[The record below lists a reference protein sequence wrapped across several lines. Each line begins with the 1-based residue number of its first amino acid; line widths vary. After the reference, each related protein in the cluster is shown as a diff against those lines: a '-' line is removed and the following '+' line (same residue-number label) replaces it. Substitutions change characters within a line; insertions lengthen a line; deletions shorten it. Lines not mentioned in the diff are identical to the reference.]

1 MPTPAMYLLIGSA
14 SFAVAALTLLA
25 GFGLGTLLLPA
36 FAIFFPAEIAVA
48 MVAVVHA
55 LNNLFKL
62 ALLGRRAD
70 LRILVAF
77 GVPAVAASA
86 VGAWT
91 LSRLAEGAPLA
102 TWELAGHVARVTP
115 LKLAMGGLI
124 LLFALADVVP
134 ALRRLQAP
142 RRWLPLGGL
151 LSGYFGGLSGHQ
163 GALRA
168 AFIAPLGLVPA
179 VYVGTQAA
187 LAIMVDITRLLVYGN
202 SFLSRNTAGLD
213 MASYGGLLAVATG
226 CAFAGSLLGRRL
238 LPKVT
243 VSGVRVL
250 AGILLVVVG
259 LGLVAGVI

>member
-1 MPTPAMYLLIGSA
+1 MYILIGA
-14 SFAVAALTLLA
+14 SSFVVAALTLLA

-55 LNNLFKL
+55 LNNIFKVVL
-62 ALLGRRAD
+62 VGRKAD
-70 LRILVAF
+70 LRILVSF
-77 GVPAVAASA
+77 GVPAVLAAA
-86 VGAWT
+86 AGAWT
-91 LSRLAEGAPLA
+91 LNSLAQGDALA

-142 RRWLPLGGL
+142 RRWLPVGGL

-168 AFIAPLGLVPA
+168 AFIAPLGLAPA

-187 LAIMVDITRLLVYGN
+187 LAIMVDVTRLLIYGT
-202 SFLSRNTAGLD
+202 SFLSRHTADLD
-213 MASYGGLLAVATG
+213 LAGHGGLLAVATG

-243 VSGVRVL
+243 VTGVRAL
-250 AGILLVVVG
+250 AGVLLVLVG
-259 LGLVAGVI
+259 LGLLAGII